1 MIQNMSEWLE
11 LEAKMVF
18 ETTLTALPADR
29 QGGRDDERSQS
40 DRSFPTREEGGAKV

>member
-1 MIQNMSEWLE
+1 MSEWLE

-18 ETTLTALPADR
+18 QTTLTAIPVDK

-40 DRSFPTREEGGAKV
+40 DRSFFTREGGCAKV